1 MPASWTAAFG
11 AVVVRHIERGLL
23 LLDSPDAAE
32 LDRAYLVLKQLPR
45 AAFDWSPSD
54 VPGLGRFGATRMR
67 QYVRALINTWDF
79 VRLDP
84 DHEPDTE
91 VVEMVTSYDE
101 DAALEQTAAE

>member
-1 MPASWTAAFG
+1 
-11 AVVVRHIERGLL
+11 
-23 LLDSPDAAE
+23 
-32 LDRAYLVLKQLPR
+32 
-45 AAFDWSPSD
+45 
-54 VPGLGRFGATRMR
+54 MR